1 MSCQYKDQCPSYS
14 GWCNGPKQDFSKCVE
29 FLVTAYENEKKRMM
43 PNEYQK
49 LAMRTCSIPYD
60 QKKDMLMHA
69 VLGLTSEAG
78 EVSGLFQ
85 KKYQGH
91 KLDPEHLEKE
101 LGDCLWMIAEACTAK
116 LHYVKVPENHIV
128 IDFDIP
134 DENGNKC
141 FSRLEHGNG
150 HADQHREAPGPISG
164 GLRCRTQSASQS
176 E

>member
-1 MSCQYKDQCPSYS
+1 M
-14 GWCNGPKQDFSKCVE
+14 E

-101 LGDCLWMIAEACTAK
+101 LGDCLWMIAEACTALGWNMETVMQTNIEK
-116 LHYVKVPENHIV
+116 LRARY
-128 IDFDIP
+128 P
-134 DENGNKC
+134 DG
-141 FSRLEHGNG
+141 SV
-150 HADQHREAPGPISG
+150 ISG
-164 GLRCRTQSASQS
+164 KIESWKDYDDGDQIQVKIDGTTYLVHSVNIVLIK

>member
-14 GWCNGPKQDFSKCVE
+14 GWCNGPKQDFSKCME
-29 FLVTAYENEKKRMM
+29 FLITAYENEKKRMM

-49 LAMRTCSIPYD
+49 LAIRTCSIPYD

-101 LGDCLWMIAEACTAK
+101 LGDCLWMIAEACTALGWNMETVMQTNIEK
-116 LHYVKVPENHIV
+116 LRARYPEG
-128 IDFDIP
+128 FDA
-134 DENGNKC
+134 
-141 FSRLEHGNG
+141 EHSL
-150 HADQHREAPGPISG
+150 HRRANDI
-164 GLRCRTQSASQS
+164 
-176 E
+176 

>member
-78 EVSGLFQ
+78 EVSGL
-85 KKYQGH
+85 
-91 KLDPEHLEKE
+91 
-101 LGDCLWMIAEACTAK
+101 WAERA
-116 LHYVKVPENHIV
+116 L
-128 IDFDIP
+128 
-134 DENGNKC
+134 
-141 FSRLEHGNG
+141 
-150 HADQHREAPGPISG
+150 
-164 GLRCRTQSASQS
+164 RTQKPRLWRQLPYHFRRGRSCYGPYPSWR
-176 E
+176 

>member
-14 GWCNGPKQDFSKCVE
+14 GWCNRPKQDFSKCVE
-29 FLVTAYENEKKRMM
+29 FLITAYENEKKRMM

-49 LAMRTCSIPYD
+49 LAIRTCSIPYD

-91 KLDPEHLEKE
+91 KLDPEHLEK
-101 LGDCLWMIAEACTAK
+101 
-116 LHYVKVPENHIV
+116 
-128 IDFDIP
+128 
-134 DENGNKC
+134 
-141 FSRLEHGNG
+141 
-150 HADQHREAPGPISG
+150 
-164 GLRCRTQSASQS
+164 
-176 E
+176 

>member
-1 MSCQYKDQCPSYS
+1 MSCQYKDKGPSYS
-14 GWCNGPKQDFSKCVE
+14 GWCDGPKQDFSKCVE
-29 FLVTAYENEKKRMM
+29 FLVTAYENEKKRMT

-60 QKKDMLMHA
+60 QKQDMLMHA

-101 LGDCLWMIAEACTAK
+101 LGDCLWMIAEACAALGWNMETVMQTNIEKLRARYPGALWKTPPLSTTAAPAC
-116 LHYVKVPENHIV
+116 LMAMERLSENRPLEKV
-128 IDFDIP
+128 
-134 DENGNKC
+134 
-141 FSRLEHGNG
+141 
-150 HADQHREAPGPISG
+150 
-164 GLRCRTQSASQS
+164 ASTW
-176 E
+176 